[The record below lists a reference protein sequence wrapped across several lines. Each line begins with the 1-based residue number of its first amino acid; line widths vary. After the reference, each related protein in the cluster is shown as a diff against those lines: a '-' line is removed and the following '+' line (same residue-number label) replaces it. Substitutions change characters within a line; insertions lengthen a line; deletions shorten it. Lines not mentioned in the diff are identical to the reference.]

1 MTSFD
6 KISHDN
12 NISNYK
18 GARVIDIEGKIRA
31 ARLAGTQ
38 LDYQMIVHLIFS
50 NYFVV
55 SFHETSFHEGC
66 ALFTDWPCVLEC
78 SVTSKLER
86 FKSIECAYQRVVSKY
101 VASWRGIGTDDSR

>member
-1 MTSFD
+1 M
-6 KISHDN
+6 
-12 NISNYK
+12 
-18 GARVIDIEGKIRA
+18 IDIEGEIRT

-38 LDYQMIVHLIFS
+38 LDYQIIVQFIFL

-55 SFHETSFHEGC
+55 SFHQTSFHEGC
-66 ALFTDWPCVLEC
+66 ALFTDWPCVLEY

-86 FKSIECAYQRVVSKY
+86 FISIESAYQRVVLKY

>member
-1 MTSFD
+1 MEDTWTRIKINLFWGWLTSFD

-31 ARLAGTQ
+31 VRQAGTQ
-38 LDYQMIVHLIFS
+38 LNYQIIVHFICF

-55 SFHETSFHEGC
+55 SFHPTSFHEGC
-66 ALFTDWPCVLEC
+66 ALFTDWQCIRRL
-78 SVTSKLER
+78 SN
-86 FKSIECAYQRVVSKY
+86 Q
-101 VASWRGIGTDDSR
+101 